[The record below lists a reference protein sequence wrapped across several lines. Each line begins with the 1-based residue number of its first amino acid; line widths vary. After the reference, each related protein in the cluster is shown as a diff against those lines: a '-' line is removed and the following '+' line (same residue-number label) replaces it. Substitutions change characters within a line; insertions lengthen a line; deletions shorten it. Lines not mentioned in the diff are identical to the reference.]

1 MSAPA
6 HSAATYT
13 VADRLALAMRRHE
26 VELTFGQSIPSAFHL
41 AAGRA
46 GIRQIAY
53 REENAGGG
61 MADGYARISGKVP
74 VVTAQNGPAAALLV
88 APLMEALKASVPVVA
103 VVQDV
108 ESDAADRNAFQ
119 EMDHRAVLGSCTK
132 WVGRIDDPA
141 RVDDLVDLAFA
152 TAASG
157 RPGPVALLVPE
168 DILQEEAGEPDR
180 FAELGYFPLD
190 RQLPEPAR
198 LDEAAALLSE
208 ARSPLVIA
216 GGGVHLSGASAA
228 LARLQ
233 EAGHLPVGTTTM
245 GKGAVDEKHP
255 LSLGV
260 IGDLMDEGS
269 RTHSFRRLVGESD
282 VVLLVGTRTNQN
294 GTAHWG
300 LLPEGADFIHIDVD
314 GSEVGRNY
322 EALRLIGDA
331 RLTLEALTD
340 RLLEIEL
347 TSLAQRRPELERR
360 IEEGHAAFRESV
372 AEVSSSG
379 AQPLRPERLMR
390 ELDAQLTPETIVTA
404 DASYAPVWMANYLTA
419 RAPGSRFVCGRG
431 LAGLGWGMPLAMGAK
446 LAAPERPVICLAG
459 DGGFAHCWA
468 ELETAVRC
476 HIPVVTV
483 VLNNQV
489 LAYTRD
495 DEEASFGDHT
505 DACDLGFVDHAAI
518 ARACGAVGLTVQEP
532 GDVAGAV
539 SQALAAGLPTL
550 IDAIVDPHARP
561 PVDMLEGKLP
571 AFAGA

>member
-1 MSAPA
+1 
-6 HSAATYT
+6 
-13 VADRLALAMRRHE
+13 MRRHD
-26 VELTFGQSIPSAFHL
+26 VEHTFGQSIPSAFHL
-41 AAGRA
+41 AAARA

-53 REENAGGG
+53 REENAGGA
-61 MADGYARISGKVP
+61 MADGYARISGKVA

-88 APLMEALKASVPVVA
+88 APLMEALKASVPLVA
-103 VVQDV
+103 LVQDV
-108 ESDAADRNAFQ
+108 ETDAVDRNAFQ
-119 EMDHRAVLGSCTK
+119 EMDHRAVLGPCTK

-157 RPGPVALLVPE
+157 RAGPVALLVPE
-168 DILQEEAGEPDR
+168 DVLEEESPGEPDR
-180 FAELGYFPLD
+180 TAELGYFPLD
-190 RQLPEPAR
+190 RQLPEQSR
-198 LDEAAALLSE
+198 LEEAAVRLSTAE
-208 ARSPLVIA
+208 APLVIA

-233 EAGHLPVGTTTM
+233 EACHLPVGTTTM
-245 GKGAVDEKHP
+245 GKGAVDEEHR

-269 RTHSFRRLVGESD
+269 RTHSFRELIGESD

-300 LLPEGADFIHIDVD
+300 LFPEAADFIHIDVD

-322 EALRLIGDA
+322 DSLRLVADA
-331 RLTLEALTD
+331 RMTLEALTD
-340 RLLEIEL
+340 RLLEIDL
-347 TSLAQRRPELERR
+347 TSLASRRPELERR
-360 IEEGHAAFRESV
+360 IEEGHAAFGRATSEVIASESH
-372 AEVSSSG
+372 
-379 AQPLRPERLMR
+379 PIRPERLMR
-390 ELDAQLTPETIVTA
+390 EIDARLTPETIVTA
-404 DASYAPVWMANYLTA
+404 DASYAPVWMANYLIA

-446 LAAPERPVICLAG
+446 LAAPDRPVICLTG
-459 DGGFAHCWA
+459 DGGFGHCWA

-476 HIPVVTV
+476 DVPVVTV

-505 DACDLGFVDHAAI
+505 SACDLGFVDHAAI
-518 ARACGAVGLTVQEP
+518 ARACGAVGITVQEP
-532 GDVAGAV
+532 EDIGGAMD
-539 SQALAAGLPTL
+539 QALASGSPTL

-561 PVDMLEGKLP
+561 PVNMLEGKLP